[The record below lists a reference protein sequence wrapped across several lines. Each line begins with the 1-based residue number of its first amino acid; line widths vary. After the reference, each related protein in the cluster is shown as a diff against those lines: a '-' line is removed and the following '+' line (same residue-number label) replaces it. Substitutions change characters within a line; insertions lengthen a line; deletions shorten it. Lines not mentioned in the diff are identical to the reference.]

1 MLQSEH
7 LIMMWQALR
16 KYVVKQPMV
25 IMHAACLIAFT
36 AQMVILANN
45 QINPSQTIS
54 SMEEKSLDSIE
65 FPALFKICIKPAF
78 NIAELRKAGYK
89 SIWAYFLG
97 QSRYNKS
104 LYGWGGHYKN
114 GSSIA
119 TVAGLE
125 PNLNT
130 LPIST

>member
-1 MLQSEH
+1 
-7 LIMMWQALR
+7 MWQALR

-25 IMHAACLIAFT
+25 IMHAACLLACT
-36 AQMVILANN
+36 VQMMILANN
-45 QINPSQTIS
+45 QMNPSQTIS
-54 SMEEKSLDSIE
+54 YMVEKSLDSIE

-78 NIAELRKAGYK
+78 NIAELRKAGYR

-119 TVAGLE
+119 SVAGSM
-125 PNLNT
+125 PNVKRLS
-130 LPIST
+130 ISIVKTPT